1 MSVHLVFLSLSIG
14 LDILANVAL
23 SLSRGFKKKHWGVLA
38 VMSIMAA
45 FAFLALA
52 VQGMSLLIAYTVWGV
67 LSIAGTALVMWL
79 FLGQPMNRTI
89 VIGLTVLILAVVLM
103 QV

>member
-1 MSVHLVFLSLSIG
+1 MSVHIAYLLASIV

-23 SLSRGFKKKHWGVLA
+23 SLSAGFKKKLWGVLA
-38 VMSIMAA
+38 IALIMAA

-52 VQGMSLLIAYTVWGV
+52 VQGMSLIIAYTVWGV

-89 VIGLTVLILAVVLM
+89 VIGLAILILAVVLM
-103 QV
+103 QA